1 MTLQYDAYG
10 SLGFSITRMRIL
22 RRCCFIATMLI
33 AAATSSL
40 SQEIQKLDPALD
52 RIVPANATLE
62 RIATGFNKWTEGPV
76 WTREG
81 SLLFAEIPANNI
93 VRLVPGQAP
102 QVFMH
107 PSGYTGAAP
116 YKGPEPGSNGMTL
129 DSNGRVTVAGH
140 ARRNVWRLESV
151 DPHAQITVLADSYQ
165 GKKLNSPNDLV
176 YKSDGSLYFT
186 DPPYGLE
193 TQGDNDPAK
202 ELQVNGVYRIPA
214 ARQQKPGT
222 PPARDKLQLVIKD
235 LARPNGIAFSPDEK
249 YLYLAESGKKVW
261 LRYRVKPDGSVGE
274 GTLFLDASTDTAS
287 GGPDGIRVDKKGNLY
302 GSGPGGVWIISPEG
316 KHLGTIK
323 VPERVSNV
331 AWGDQDGK
339 TLYITAS
346 TSVYRIKLG
355 IPGVKP

>member
-1 MTLQYDAYG
+1 MK
-10 SLGFSITRMRIL
+10 I
-22 RRCCFIATMLI
+22 IALMLM
-33 AAATSSL
+33 AAATSAL

-52 RIVPANATLE
+52 RIVPASATLE

-93 VRLVPGQAP
+93 VRLVPGQTP

-116 YKGPEPGSNGMTL
+116 YRGPEPGSNGMTL

-176 YKSDGSLYFT
+176 YTSDGSLYFT

-214 ARQQKPGT
+214 ARQQMPGT

-249 YLYLAESGKKVW
+249 YLYIAESGKKVW
-261 LRYRVKPDGSVGE
+261 LRYPVKPDGSVGE

-316 KHLGTIK
+316 RHLGTIK

-339 TLYITAS
+339 MLYITAS
-346 TSVYRIKLG
+346 TSVYRIRLG